1 METHGACVVNS
12 FVDETTAPFVNPT
25 LRTLLFERTVRL
37 SPAEVETDRFVM
49 R

>member
-1 METHGACVVNS
+1 METHGACVVDS
-12 FVDETTAPFVNPT
+12 FVDEMAAPFVNPT

-37 SPAEVETDRFVM
+37 SPSEVGTDRFVV